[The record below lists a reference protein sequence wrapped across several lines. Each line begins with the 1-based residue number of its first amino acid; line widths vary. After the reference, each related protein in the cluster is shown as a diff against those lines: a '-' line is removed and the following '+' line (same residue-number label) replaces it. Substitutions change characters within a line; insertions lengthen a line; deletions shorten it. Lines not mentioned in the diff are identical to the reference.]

1 MRSALRPRPCRYV
14 TLCSLVGRCARSG
27 GSWQLVCST
36 PRRARCEWPRSTMCD
51 AAATRTAN
59 PPNGSPLRSACSL
72 DGRSCFHGRAAAGA
86 RLGNVEDTMRCS
98 SQRPSCTSSPRTP
111 RATRSSLRST
121 RTSNPRARPPSNNE
135 HAPLRKNE
143 YCRRE
148 STKFHRQALQ
158 QRQGAGLN
166 TSKRKRQGA
175 RTARQA
181 TAAPPPVAPARG
193 ARSPRRARQR
203 SRHVS
208 SVGRKIPKN
217 R

>member
-1 MRSALRPRPCRYV
+1 MDEQPQ
-14 TLCSLVGRCARSG
+14 G
-27 GSWQLVCST
+27 
-36 PRRARCEWPRSTMCD
+36 
-51 AAATRTAN
+51 
-59 PPNGSPLRSACSL
+59 
-72 DGRSCFHGRAAAGA
+72 
-86 RLGNVEDTMRCS
+86 RLGNAEDTMRCS

-181 TAAPPPVAPARG
+181 TAVPPPVAPARG

-208 SVGRKIPKN
+208 SVGRKINTSTDK
-217 R
+217 RFFTVRYRRVFQIFI

>member
-1 MRSALRPRPCRYV
+1 M
-14 TLCSLVGRCARSG
+14 
-27 GSWQLVCST
+27 
-36 PRRARCEWPRSTMCD
+36 
-51 AAATRTAN
+51 AAAVSMDEQ
-59 PPNGSPLRSACSL
+59 PQGPGLE
-72 DGRSCFHGRAAAGA
+72 
-86 RLGNVEDTMRCS
+86 VEDTMRCS

-121 RTSNPRARPPSNNE
+121 CTSNPRARPPSNNE

-181 TAAPPPVAPARG
+181 TAVPPPVAPARG
-193 ARSPRRARQR
+193 ARSTRRAARVPCQR
-203 SRHVS
+203 YRI
-208 SVGRKIPKN
+208 VGRKNTSKN

>member
-1 MRSALRPRPCRYV
+1 MRRGRDSNGQSTEWITAQVCLLFRWPQLFPWTSSRRGPAL
-14 TLCSLVGRCARSG
+14 
-27 GSWQLVCST
+27 
-36 PRRARCEWPRSTMCD
+36 D
-51 AAATRTAN
+51 
-59 PPNGSPLRSACSL
+59 
-72 DGRSCFHGRAAAGA
+72 
-86 RLGNVEDTMRCS
+86 VEDTMRCS

-135 HAPLRKNE
+135 HAPLRKE

-148 STKFHRQALQ
+148 STKCHRQALQ

-181 TAAPPPVAPARG
+181 TAVPPPVAPARG
-193 ARSPRRARQR
+193 ARSPRRAARTLSTV
-203 SRHVS
+203 SRRTIKYLKKPINVFLRFDTDEFSKFLS
-208 SVGRKIPKN
+208 SFTLIFAPRV
-217 R
+217 

>member
-1 MRSALRPRPCRYV
+1 M
-14 TLCSLVGRCARSG
+14 
-27 GSWQLVCST
+27 
-36 PRRARCEWPRSTMCD
+36 
-51 AAATRTAN
+51 AAAVSMDEQ
-59 PPNGSPLRSACSL
+59 PQ
-72 DGRSCFHGRAAAGA
+72 A
-86 RLGNVEDTMRCS
+86 RLANAEDTMRCS

-143 YCRRE
+143 YHRE
-148 STKFHRQALQ
+148 SRKFHRRQALQ

-181 TAAPPPVAPARG
+181 TAVPPPVAPARG
-193 ARSPRRARQR
+193 PRSPRRAARTPCQR
-203 SRHVS
+203 YRR
-208 SVGRKIPKN
+208 RKIRSKKLINCFLRFISTSFPN
-217 R
+217 FYLVSLLFLRRAFESTLDEPQLTDPHIQTITSRDN

>member
-1 MRSALRPRPCRYV
+1 M
-14 TLCSLVGRCARSG
+14 
-27 GSWQLVCST
+27 
-36 PRRARCEWPRSTMCD
+36 
-51 AAATRTAN
+51 AAAVSMDEQ
-59 PPNGSPLRSACSL
+59 PQG
-72 DGRSCFHGRAAAGA
+72 
-86 RLGNVEDTMRCS
+86 RLGNAEDTMRCS

-181 TAAPPPVAPARG
+181 TAVPPPVAPARG
-193 ARSPRRARQR
+193 ARSPRRAARAPCQT
-203 SRHVS
+203 VS
-208 SVGRKIPKN
+208 SDEKIRSKKPINCFLRFDIDEFSKFLSSFILIFAP
-217 R
+217 RV

>member
-1 MRSALRPRPCRYV
+1 MRRGRDSNGQSTEWITAQVCLLFRWPQLFPWTSSRRGPAL
-14 TLCSLVGRCARSG
+14 
-27 GSWQLVCST
+27 
-36 PRRARCEWPRSTMCD
+36 D
-51 AAATRTAN
+51 
-59 PPNGSPLRSACSL
+59 
-72 DGRSCFHGRAAAGA
+72 
-86 RLGNVEDTMRCS
+86 VEDTMRCS

-181 TAAPPPVAPARG
+181 TAVPPPVAPARG
-193 ARSPRRARQR
+193 ARSPYRAARTLSTVSRRTI
-203 SRHVS
+203 
-208 SVGRKIPKN
+208 K
-217 R
+217 

>member
-1 MRSALRPRPCRYV
+1 MDEQPQ
-14 TLCSLVGRCARSG
+14 G
-27 GSWQLVCST
+27 
-36 PRRARCEWPRSTMCD
+36 
-51 AAATRTAN
+51 
-59 PPNGSPLRSACSL
+59 
-72 DGRSCFHGRAAAGA
+72 
-86 RLGNVEDTMRCS
+86 RLGNAEDTMRCS

-181 TAAPPPVAPARG
+181 TAVPPPVAPARG
-193 ARSPRRARQR
+193 GRRPRRARRQR
-203 SRHVS
+203 YRHVLSDEKVPQKSINCFLRFDIDEFSKFLS
-208 SVGRKIPKN
+208 SFTLIFAPRV
-217 R
+217 

>member
-1 MRSALRPRPCRYV
+1 MDEQPQGPGL
-14 TLCSLVGRCARSG
+14 
-27 GSWQLVCST
+27 
-36 PRRARCEWPRSTMCD
+36 E
-51 AAATRTAN
+51 
-59 PPNGSPLRSACSL
+59 
-72 DGRSCFHGRAAAGA
+72 
-86 RLGNVEDTMRCS
+86 VEDTMRCS

-148 STKFHRQALQ
+148 STKCHRQALQ

-208 SVGRKIPKN
+208 SVGRKIPKKN
-217 R
+217 DKLFFTVRYRRVFQFFI

>member
-1 MRSALRPRPCRYV
+1 MLAPAAHGSWFALHHGVRGASGLGAQFATRPRLERPIHRMDH
-14 TLCSLVGRCARSG
+14 RSG
-27 GSWQLVCST
+27 LL
-36 PRRARCEWPRSTMCD
+36 ALKM
-51 AAATRTAN
+51 AAAVSMDEQ
-59 PPNGSPLRSACSL
+59 PQG
-72 DGRSCFHGRAAAGA
+72 
-86 RLGNVEDTMRCS
+86 RLGNAEDTMRCS

-181 TAAPPPVAPARG
+181 TAVPPPVAPARG
-193 ARSPRRARQR
+193 ARSPRRGSADCER
-203 SRHVS
+203 SSLRMINYIKKTINVFT
-208 SVGRKIPKN
+208 VRYRRVFQIFI
-217 R
+217 